1 MDINKER
8 EAFEKLPEINAILHN
23 SEFGFNEDINQYYH
37 PNHTE
42 HRLNYAFL
50 MGAWLVWQAKAT
62 PEGFILVPTSKVKYF
77 SNDGENYEIHNTM
90 EEAKKEAESAI
101 EWFSEQLDDQQ
112 LNPECDGNFH
122 QVGYGIILGESG
134 YSIDHVVT
142 QEDVDKGDYS
152 YEVGTQIMSLF
163 LVEPQENE

>member
-1 MDINKER
+1 
-8 EAFEKLPEINAILHN
+8 
-23 SEFGFNEDINQYYH
+23 
-37 PNHTE
+37 
-42 HRLNYAFL
+42 
-50 MGAWLVWQAKAT
+50 
-62 PEGFILVPTSKVKYF
+62 
-77 SNDGENYEIHNTM
+77 
-90 EEAKKEAESAI
+90 KEAESAI
-101 EWFSEQLDDQQ
+101 EWFSEQLADQQ

-163 LVEPQENE
+163 LVEPQENA